1 MAARPRLRPALS
13 AAALSLAL
21 LAAACA
27 PGPGA
32 PSVLDGL
39 LTGAEDGQ
47 AIVTPRGPLAL
58 SRWPAERPRAVLL
71 ALHGYGDYGPSTYG
85 AAASEWAARGI
96 EVYAYDQRGFGRNAS
111 NRRWPGPEALIED
124 LEAAARD
131 VQARH
136 PDLPLFVAGH
146 SMGGGVALAAAG
158 EGRLPGVAG
167 VVLLAPAVW
176 GGETMNPL
184 FRASAWTA
192 AQIVPDQRFSARAS
206 PVTIYPSDNIEMLRA
221 LSADPL
227 HYANPSSREFLGLI
241 RLMDRAWAAAP
252 QDRIDTLV
260 VHGAHDQVV
269 PERSVRAA
277 FERLPGPKEFAY
289 VSTGWHMLLRDL
301 EARTVHRL
309 VGDWILARGLPP
321 TASATPAD

>member
-1 MAARPRLRPALS
+1 MAARPRLRAALS
-13 AAALSLAL
+13 ALGFGLAVS
-21 LAAACA
+21 ACA
-27 PGPGA
+27 PGPTTPA
-32 PSVLDGL
+32 FLDGL

-58 SRWPAERPRAVLL
+58 SVWTAERPRAALL
-71 ALHGYGDYGPSTYG
+71 ALHGYGDYGPSTFG
-85 AAASEWAARGI
+85 EAAKNWSARGI
-96 EVYAYDQRGFGRNAS
+96 EVYAYDQRGFGRNGS
-111 NRRWPGPEALIED
+111 NRRWPGEAALIED

-131 VQARH
+131 VQARR

-167 VVLLAPAVW
+167 LVLLAPAVW
-176 GGETMNPL
+176 GGDTLNPL

-192 AQIVPDQRFSARAS
+192 AQVMPDQRFSARAS
-206 PVTIYPSDNIEMLRA
+206 PVTIYPSDNMEMLRA

-241 RLMDRAWAAAP
+241 RLMDRAYAAAP
-252 QDRIDTLV
+252 QDRLDTLV
-260 VHGAHDQVV
+260 VQGAHDQVV

-301 EARTVHRL
+301 EAAEVHRI
-309 VGDWILARGLPP
+309 VGDWILARALPP
-321 TASATPAD
+321 TEAAALSD